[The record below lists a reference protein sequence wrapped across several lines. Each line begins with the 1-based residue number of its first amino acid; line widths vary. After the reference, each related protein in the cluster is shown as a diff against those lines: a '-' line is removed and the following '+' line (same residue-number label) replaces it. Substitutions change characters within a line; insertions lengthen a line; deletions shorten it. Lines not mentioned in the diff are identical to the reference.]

1 MKAPSLLLLV
11 LLAISS
17 SATAQDANAKAILGT
32 WRGTSTCVN
41 LEAAPGCKNEE
52 VIYEFR
58 ELTPPAAGKLNVK
71 ADKIVD
77 GKVLPMGELDFV
89 WVPAEGAW
97 SCEIQT
103 PRVHA
108 LWSFKQPSGD
118 ELAGTLVLLPDRTL
132 VRKAAARR
140 QPKV

>member
-1 MKAPSLLLLV
+1 MKVPSLVLLL

-17 SATAQDANAKAILGT
+17 SSTAEEANAKALLGV

-41 LEAAPGCKNEE
+41 VEAAPGCKNEE

-58 ELTPPAAGKLNVK
+58 ETTPPVARKLNLK

-77 GKVLPMGELDFV
+77 GKVVPMGEFDLV
-89 WVPAEGAW
+89 WIPAEGAW
-97 SCEIQT
+97 SYEIQT

-108 LWSFKQPSGD
+108 LWSFKQPGGD

-140 QPKV
+140 QPKS

>member
-1 MKAPSLLLLV
+1 MMRVPFLLLL
-11 LLAISS
+11 LLPAIPASS
-17 SATAQDANAKAILGT
+17 TAQDASPKAIKGV
-32 WRGTSTCVN
+32 WRGTSICVN
-41 LEAAPGCKNEE
+41 LEAAPACKNEE

-58 ELTPPAAGKLNVK
+58 ETTPPVSGKLNLN

-77 GKVLPMGELDFV
+77 GKAVPMGEFEVV

-97 SCEIQT
+97 SSEIQT

-108 LWSFKQPSGD
+108 LWSFKQPKSD

-132 VRKAAARR
+132 IRKAAAHRAR
-140 QPKV
+140 L

>member
-1 MKAPSLLLLV
+1 MKVSTVFLLLP
-11 LLAISS
+11 LAIPASS
-17 SATAQDANAKAILGT
+17 TAEDANAKAILGV

-41 LEAAPGCKNEE
+41 LEASPGCKNEE

-58 ELTPPAAGKLNVK
+58 ETTPPAAGKLNLN

-77 GKVLPMGELDFV
+77 GKAVPMGELEVV

-97 SCEIQT
+97 SSEIQT

-108 LWSFKQPSGD
+108 LWSFKQPKGD
-118 ELAGTLVLLPDRTL
+118 ELAGTLVRLPDRTL
-132 VRKAAARR
+132 VRKAAAHR
-140 QPKV
+140 QPKA